1 MTALSEEPALTN
13 VTPLKSPKAIGP
25 GDVVTLKSGGPQM
38 TVRLI
43 NGDMV
48 FCSWFDVEQTACSA
62 MFHVCE
68 LVKK

>member
-1 MTALSEEPALTN
+1 MTN
-13 VTPLKSPKAIGP
+13 VTPLKEAKPIAP
-25 GDVVTLKSGGPQM
+25 GDVVSLKSGSPQM

-43 NGDMV
+43 NGDLV